1 MEMRAR
7 LISRRK
13 GTWNIVL
20 STGKNPLTGKYGTK
34 WITVQGTRTEAERQK
49 NEILRQYDVTGFIA
63 NNKITVAEY
72 LLKWMS
78 THELKIR
85 ENTGET
91 YLEAINKHFI
101 PAFGKIPLSQ
111 LSMNHLQTLYDNEFK
126 AGLAG
131 DSIRVRHTV
140 IKQALD
146 AAVAHGIIY
155 RNIADNVHPPKS
167 AHTEMLYWDAP
178 EMNTFL
184 ASQINSPYYPLFH
197 TALFTGMR
205 RSELV
210 ALQWDDVDFVSGS
223 VSIRRSLHYS
233 KKRGCYFSDV
243 KSKSSKRTIALTPS
257 NLTVLHNFKE
267 SSEGKG
273 GTDLIFIHNNK
284 PLIPSFASR
293 LWRIA
298 CMKSG
303 VKVIRLHDAR
313 HTHATLLFK
322 QGVPAKIVQER
333 LGHSSIVMTMN
344 LYSHV
349 IPGMQKDAAL
359 KFDELF
365 SKDLEQL

>member
-1 MEMRAR
+1 VRAR

-13 GTWNIVL
+13 GVWNIIL
-20 STGKNPLTGKYGTK
+20 STGRNPNTGKYGTK
-34 WITVQGTRTEAERQK
+34 WITVHGTRPEAERQK

-72 LLKWMS
+72 LLKWIS

-91 YLEAINKHFI
+91 YLDAINKHFI

-111 LSMNHLQTLYDNEFK
+111 LSISNLQTLYDKEFK
-126 AGLAG
+126 AGLAP

-146 AAVAHGIIY
+146 VAVAQGIIY
-155 RNIADNVHPPKS
+155 RNVADNVSLPHSEHK
-167 AHTEMLYWDAP
+167 EMLYWDTL
-178 EMNTFL
+178 EMNAFL
-184 ASQINSPYYPLFH
+184 LSQVNSPYYPLFY

-205 RSELV
+205 RSELLG
-210 ALQWDDVDFVSGS
+210 LQWDDVDFKGGS
-223 VSIRRSLHYS
+223 VSIRRSAHYS
-233 KKRGCYFSDV
+233 KKSGCYSSDV

-257 NLTVLHNFKE
+257 NVIVLSSFRE
-267 SSEGKG
+267 SSKRKA
-273 GTDLIFIHNNK
+273 GTDLIFSHNGK
-284 PLIPSFASR
+284 PFIPSFASR

-298 CMKSG
+298 CEKSG

-359 KFDELF
+359 KFDELL
-365 SKDLEQL
+365 KV